1 MGAWYIRGR
10 SCKTP
15 FRKINI
21 KSRSIV
27 LATAHPCKFP
37 IAIEKAINKTEPL
50 PDELNYILNEK
61 EHYEILDNNVDKIKN
76 YVKEKI
82 SWKPK

>member
-1 MGAWYIRGR
+1 
-10 SCKTP
+10 
-15 FRKINI
+15 
-21 KSRSIV
+21 
-27 LATAHPCKFP
+27 
-37 IAIEKAINKTEPL
+37 L

-82 SWKPK
+82 S

>member
-1 MGAWYIRGR
+1 MAIL
-10 SCKTP
+10 
-15 FRKINI
+15 
-21 KSRSIV
+21 SI
-27 LATAHPCKFP
+27 LIDTCALP
-37 IAIEKAINKTEPL
+37 IAMITLPQLGSSPAIAVFTNGELAIEKAINKTEPL

-82 SWKPK
+82 S

>member
-1 MGAWYIRGR
+1 MFYKLRTLLIIFFVF
-10 SCKTP
+10 SL
-15 FRKINI
+15 
-21 KSRSIV
+21 SS
-27 LATAHPCKFP
+27 LSYSQ
-37 IAIEKAINKTEPL
+37 AINKIETL

-82 SWKPK
+82 S